1 MTRARLQWSGAAAVR
16 QIRTHAARGLLLGA
30 EHVLDEASRLVPIDE
45 GTLQRSG
52 TVSVDPSALKAAVSY
67 DTPYA
72 VPVHERLNARHLPG
86 RRAKYLEIPMA
97 DEAPVVGELIAATI
111 RRGIA

>member
-30 EHVLDEASRLVPIDE
+30 EHVLDEASRQVPLDE
-45 GTLQRSG
+45 ATLQRSG
-52 TVSVDPSALKAAVSY
+52 TVSVDRGSLTAAISY

-72 VPVHERLNARHLPG
+72 VPQHERLDFRHLPG
-86 RRAKYLEIPMA
+86 RKAKYLEDPLR
-97 DEAPVVGELIAATI
+97 DEAATVGELIAATI